1 MVPTKMDQISFC
13 VFLMIWLEIFLFDL
27 EQLLQSPYVY
37 KVYLVDL
44 LACLTKDQPS
54 TYVQK
59 LPPEDIISKL
69 GFQKE
74 LSLVCLME
82 QIFFHSLITIL
93 HRKV

>member
-1 MVPTKMDQISFC
+1 MVPTKMVQISFC

-59 LPPEDIISKL
+59 LPLKTY
-69 GFQKE
+69 FQSLDSRRNSV
-74 LSLVCLME
+74 LSV
-82 QIFFHSLITIL
+82 
-93 HRKV
+93 